1 MKLLY
6 GRDKYFIGAVK
17 FFDVNKDFGFVAS
30 NNCNMPTPKYKQDF
44 YVNSASFI
52 EDDAKKEG
60 SVVVFQIERQE
71 SGKKRAVN
79 VRRISKSDE
88 DVALA
93 LSYYGDH
100 EFIENKDNR
109 KINLYK
115 HTFKPLRMVA
125 DKVKHIIENDSER
138 SPEKT
143 AEHFKFFV
151 GHYKQEEYSK
161 DRYIFDRQFSTGE
174 KPIWQSLLSIFTD
187 EERIAILGIYP
198 TIVRYFDDV
207 SLIQTWLGQKLSKES
222 NLSDWQEVNNIFENI
237 PKECVA
243 FAQQHIETLVDS
255 KIKDV
260 FEELSM
266 RSDITEDDLIVSGEY
281 RKIHTLEMLYVDYDK
296 QNVVSKLLSYLRL
309 TSKKY
314 EKEIAKCLVSVKANR
329 FKKKLTSFVG
339 KQYNAYGRDAFFTYL
354 NSLPTE
360 VYLSV
365 KEELISSISS
375 ILDKAIE
382 EKKYWQVV
390 SDIRQLSIM
399 GKEYLSTYKQ
409 ELLPFIKETLK
420 DILRT
425 NLNSP
430 YKIESDFFSAFEHY
444 SSIYE
449 ESEKTEIQQ
458 ELIPTLKETQSI
470 GVLSE
475 VSTGFH
481 KWLSMDESLVSS
493 KHIISHW
500 GYEEIKIFV
509 KEKPDL
515 FDHSSKFANI
525 VIARAKEVVGTI
537 PLSHF
542 FDETPL
548 EERDKKYYSRY
559 PERENCAFLND
570 LKKLI
575 PNGQSSSE
583 WEDYINSR
591 SVDDLLILF
600 EHDVLNSLPEN
611 IVEMIINSTSLDDVY
626 AAKERWYSKPS
637 LKNRTYAKVFETTKV
652 SLFPIIAHRLQSM
665 EMTDENVALAVLLTE
680 LMTANMPGNDSDYY
694 TCQNWERS
702 FTSQIQ
708 NFKETNNI
716 SPRLAVIWWAVHSK
730 TSASAVSLTEVFA
743 VLPPYLQ
750 IRIVKKL
757 FKSISEGKIRHT
769 AESFYNLITNGKKP
783 ICFPLEIAFTYLK
796 LREKDKAKTL
806 DNKIML
812 QLLEGR
818 DDTDD
823 WIGIRSLVTQCFG
836 RWIANELPDNWSNR
850 KRNNYFNGIIS
861 KVQGD
866 RLRVFIPQKMVDE
879 YGNIKDYNNKHY
891 DRVIQQIQIT
901 YKEDEY
907 QVTYEQNGVSYYFA
921 KAYEVEL
928 FAIAVPFNFKY
939 NGLDNFL
946 GFEKKEDEQEE
957 FCECRLADKVDNNH
971 RIAFYWCGNKPCFRP
986 PIRYCTNDEWE
997 YYTILD
1003 FMRILDIS
1011 HDYINRNG
1019 KRTKFGHYIILSSYL
1034 KSFAKFYEHL
1044 KCRECGKLMKP
1055 SYITNFTSRAVSE
1068 FSCTNDN
1075 CNKKGTIVY
1084 LNHCFNKQK
1093 CNATIDS
1100 RDSKQCPNG
1109 QYICPECGACCS
1121 TNNFKL
1127 RISHLHMTGGYVSDR
1142 LRRFVEY
1149 DLGHWE
1155 KRKYF
1160 CYKCGNPMQLR
1171 SNGVY
1176 VCPNCNTQYCV

>member
-1 MKLLY
+1 MMSSPNGTISSNVALNRRKLRKLL
-6 GRDKYFIGAVK
+6 F
-17 FFDVNKDFGFVAS
+17 
-30 NNCNMPTPKYKQDF
+30 T
-44 YVNSASFI
+44 
-52 EDDAKKEG
+52 
-60 SVVVFQIERQE
+60 
-71 SGKKRAVN
+71 
-79 VRRISKSDE
+79 
-88 DVALA
+88 
-93 LSYYGDH
+93 
-100 EFIENKDNR
+100 
-109 KINLYK
+109 
-115 HTFKPLRMVA
+115 
-125 DKVKHIIENDSER
+125 
-138 SPEKT
+138 
-143 AEHFKFFV
+143 
-151 GHYKQEEYSK
+151 HY
-161 DRYIFDRQFSTGE
+161 
-174 KPIWQSLLSIFTD
+174 
-187 EERIAILGIYP
+187 
-198 TIVRYFDDV
+198 
-207 SLIQTWLGQKLSKES
+207 
-222 NLSDWQEVNNIFENI
+222 
-237 PKECVA
+237 
-243 FAQQHIETLVDS
+243 
-255 KIKDV
+255 
-260 FEELSM
+260 
-266 RSDITEDDLIVSGEY
+266 
-281 RKIHTLEMLYVDYDK
+281 
-296 QNVVSKLLSYLRL
+296 
-309 TSKKY
+309 
-314 EKEIAKCLVSVKANR
+314 
-329 FKKKLTSFVG
+329 
-339 KQYNAYGRDAFFTYL
+339 
-354 NSLPTE
+354 
-360 VYLSV
+360 
-365 KEELISSISS
+365 LISSISL

-409 ELLPFIKETLK
+409 KLLPFIKETLK
-420 DILRT
+420 DLLRT

-430 YKIESDFFSAFEHY
+430 YKIKSDFFSAFEHY

-449 ESEKTEIQQ
+449 EPEKTEIQQ

-481 KWLSMDESLVSS
+481 KWLSMDESLASS

-515 FDHSSKFANI
+515 FDHSSEFANI

-537 PLSHF
+537 SLSHF

-583 WEDYINSR
+583 WEYYINSR

-716 SPRLAVIWWAVHSK
+716 SPRLAVIWWAVHFK

-757 FKSISEGKIRHT
+757 FKSISEGKIDHT

-1011 HDYINRNG
+1011 HDYIN
-1019 KRTKFGHYIILSSYL
+1019 S
-1034 KSFAKFYEHL
+1034 
-1044 KCRECGKLMKP
+1044 
-1055 SYITNFTSRAVSE
+1055 
-1068 FSCTNDN
+1068 
-1075 CNKKGTIVY
+1075 
-1084 LNHCFNKQK
+1084 
-1093 CNATIDS
+1093 
-1100 RDSKQCPNG
+1100 
-1109 QYICPECGACCS
+1109 
-1121 TNNFKL
+1121 
-1127 RISHLHMTGGYVSDR
+1127 
-1142 LRRFVEY
+1142 
-1149 DLGHWE
+1149 
-1155 KRKYF
+1155 
-1160 CYKCGNPMQLR
+1160 
-1171 SNGVY
+1171 
-1176 VCPNCNTQYCV
+1176 VC